1 MEEFNDRAYDA
12 WGTHHWTDEPE
23 QDLPE
28 IDDPRVVE
36 VWEEA
41 EDWGDE
47 YPLPRYARV
56 RVKFKP
62 WEDDDYTETLS
73 YYDYLDDIAIEKGIR
88 KPKYKYTCPE
98 LEDAGKVAD
107 EFFSLCDE
115 FIKKVKT
122 WKTEK

>member
-1 MEEFNDRAYDA
+1 MEKFNDRSYDA
-12 WGTHHWTDEPE
+12 WRTHHWTDEPE

-41 EDWGDE
+41 EDYGDGC
-47 YPLPRYARV
+47 PLPGYSRV

-73 YYDYLDDIAIEKGIR
+73 YYDYLDDIAIEKGN
-88 KPKYKYTCPE
+88 
-98 LEDAGKVAD
+98 
-107 EFFSLCDE
+107 
-115 FIKKVKT
+115 KKT
-122 WKTEK
+122 

>member
-12 WGTHHWTDEPE
+12 WRTHHWTDEPE

-36 VWEEA
+36 VWEGA
-41 EDWGDE
+41 KDWGDE
-47 YPLPRYARV
+47 YPLPRYAKV

-62 WEDDDYTETLS
+62 WLDDDYTEEMW
-73 YYDYLDDIAIEKGIR
+73 YDDYLDEVEKEKR
-88 KPKYKYTCPE
+88 NKRTYTCPE
-98 LEDAGKVAD
+98 LEEAGKAAD
-107 EFFSLCDE
+107 ELFSSCDE

-122 WKTEK
+122 WKTK

>member
-12 WGTHHWTDEPE
+12 WRTHHWTDEPE

-28 IDDPRVVE
+28 IDDPRVVD

-41 EDWGDE
+41 EDWGDGH
-47 YPLPRYARV
+47 PLPRYARV

-62 WEDDDYTETLS
+62 WEDDDYTEELS

-88 KPKYKYTCPE
+88 KPKNKYTFPE
-98 LEDAGKVAD
+98 LEEAGKVAD

-122 WKTEK
+122 WKTK

>member
-12 WGTHHWTDEPE
+12 WRTHHWTDEPE

-47 YPLPRYARV
+47 CPLPRYTRV

-62 WEDDDYTETLS
+62 WEDDDYTEEMR
-73 YYDYLDDIAIEKGIR
+73 YDDYLDEVEKEKKEHEYRMPEIEAIGKQAE
-88 KPKYKYTCPE
+88 E
-98 LEDAGKVAD
+98 L
-107 EFFSLCDE
+107 FSLCDE
-115 FIKKVKT
+115 FVKKVKT
-122 WKTEK
+122 WETK

>member
-1 MEEFNDRAYDA
+1 MEQFDDRAYDA
-12 WGTHHWTDEPE
+12 WRTRHWTDEPE

-41 EDWGDE
+41 EDWGDG

-62 WEDDDYTETLS
+62 WKDDDYAEELS
-73 YYDYLDDIAIEKGIR
+73 YYDYLE
-88 KPKYKYTCPE
+88 E
-98 LEDAGKVAD
+98 
-107 EFFSLCDE
+107 
-115 FIKKVKT
+115 VKR
-122 WKTEK
+122 

>member
-1 MEEFNDRAYDA
+1 MKDEKFNDRAYDA
-12 WGTHHWTDEPE
+12 WRTHHWTDEPE

-28 IDDPRVVE
+28 IDDPRVVD

-41 EDWGDE
+41 EDYGDG

-73 YYDYLDDIAIEKGIR
+73 YYDYLDDIAMERGIR
-88 KPKYKYTCPE
+88 KPKNKYICPE
-98 LEDAGKVAD
+98 LEEMGKPAD

-115 FIKKVKT
+115 FIKRHK
-122 WKTEK
+122 